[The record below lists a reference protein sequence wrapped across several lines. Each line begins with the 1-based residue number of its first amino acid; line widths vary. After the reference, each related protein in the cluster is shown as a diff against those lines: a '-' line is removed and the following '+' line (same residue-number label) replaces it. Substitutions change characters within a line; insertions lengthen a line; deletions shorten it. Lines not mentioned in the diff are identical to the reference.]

1 MKRACYLRAFTAIA
15 LIAFAGCAGAGSV
28 VPAPSAQ
35 TAASHQ
41 RAPADEIGNPLP
53 VDPSPIGIIPP
64 GFGKP
69 PAPTPAPA
77 PVNTTPSPQCMDL
90 YGSDF
95 STWHDCYAEMRW
107 IGTTPPPIGLPSAP
121 PS

>member
-1 MKRACYLRAFTAIA
+1 VKRTSYLFA
-15 LIAFAGCAGAGSV
+15 LAAVAATAFAGCAGAGSV
-28 VPAPSAQ
+28 VPARAAD
-35 TAASHQ
+35 TAALHQ
-41 RAPADEIGNPLP
+41 RALATNVGNPLP
-53 VDPSPIGIIPP
+53 GEPGPIIPP
-64 GFGKP
+64 GFGRP